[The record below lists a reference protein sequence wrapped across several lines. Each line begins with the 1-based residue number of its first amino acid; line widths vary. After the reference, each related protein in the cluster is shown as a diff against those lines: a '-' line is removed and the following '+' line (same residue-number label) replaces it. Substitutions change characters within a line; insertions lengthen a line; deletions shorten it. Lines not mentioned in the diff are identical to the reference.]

1 MHICI
6 YVMYIII
13 ISYIDIYI
21 YIPVCQRFASGDLGA
36 LLLPR
41 LDSENAVLSLQEPY
55 QGMSGN
61 I

>member
-1 MHICI
+1 MHICNV
-6 YVMYIII
+6 YYNNIIHR
-13 ISYIDIYI
+13 YIYI